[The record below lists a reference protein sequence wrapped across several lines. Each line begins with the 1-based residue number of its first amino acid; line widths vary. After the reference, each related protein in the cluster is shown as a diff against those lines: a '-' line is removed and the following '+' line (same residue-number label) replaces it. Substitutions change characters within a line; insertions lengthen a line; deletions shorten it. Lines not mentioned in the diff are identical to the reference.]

1 MPKLRL
7 TQLAVDRV
15 RPPAAGRTELFDAHL
30 PGFGLRVSAG
40 GHRSWFL
47 FYRFGGRQ
55 RRHTIG
61 TLAAVPRVEEARE
74 RAREV
79 LRDVARGLDPAAEAV
94 AKPAALTLAELGA
107 TFIER
112 HAKPRNR
119 TWRGTAR
126 LLERHVY
133 PAWGER
139 PATDIAKRDVRALL
153 DQVAA
158 KHPVGV
164 NRVLAAIRK
173 LFNWA
178 VEQDLLPTAPTAG
191 VKAPAK
197 ETARERVLTDA
208 ELAAVW
214 RAADA
219 LGPAARAFV
228 RLLILTGQRRDEVA
242 GLRWADVDLD
252 AAGGAV
258 WTLPRE
264 ATKADRT
271 HEVPLSAAAVAIL
284 AGLPREGEYVLSTT
298 GGRRPISGYSKVKAR
313 LDELAGV
320 TGWRFHDLRRTA
332 GTGLARLGVAVA
344 TISRVLNHTEGGVT
358 KIYNRYGYLDEKRAA
373 LNRWAA
379 HVEWLVAPAPDNV
392 VALRA

>member
-1 MPKLRL
+1 
-7 TQLAVDRV
+7 
-15 RPPAAGRTELFDAHL
+15 
-30 PGFGLRVSAG
+30 
-40 GHRSWFL
+40 
-47 FYRFGGRQ
+47 
-55 RRHTIG
+55 
-61 TLAAVPRVEEARE
+61 
-74 RAREV
+74 
-79 LRDVARGLDPAAEAV
+79 
-94 AKPAALTLAELGA
+94 
-107 TFIER
+107 
-112 HAKPRNR
+112 
-119 TWRGTAR
+119 
-126 LLERHVY
+126 
-133 PAWGER
+133 
-139 PATDIAKRDVRALL
+139 
-153 DQVAA
+153 
-158 KHPVGV
+158 
-164 NRVLAAIRK
+164 
-173 LFNWA
+173 